1 MMKPSANSGKNED
14 IKQFSCEFLFAK
26 ALGVAA

>member
-14 IKQFSCEFLFAK
+14 IIQFSSEFLFAK